1 METTKKQFYDDYEG
15 DMTLS
20 HDARSEMSR
29 GSVEIDYKK
38 NKLVNIVS
46 ATPDSMTEELCK
58 FFDKM
63 VYQLEIITK

>member
-1 METTKKQFYDDYEG
+1 METTKKQFYEQYNEEN
-15 DMTLS
+15 LLRS
-20 HDARSEMSR
+20 HNSLH
-29 GSVEIDYKK
+29 SVEIDYKK

-46 ATPDSMTEELCK
+46 ATKESLTEEVCK